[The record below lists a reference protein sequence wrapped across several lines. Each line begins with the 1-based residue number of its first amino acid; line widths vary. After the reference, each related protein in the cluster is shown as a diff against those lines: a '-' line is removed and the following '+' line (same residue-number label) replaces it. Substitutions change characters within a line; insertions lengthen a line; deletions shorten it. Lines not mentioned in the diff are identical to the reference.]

1 MEQPDH
7 LGNWNRITN
16 EETTHSLVGS
26 MYFALLLRVPEI
38 DAFVT
43 WLLAGTAATAAL
55 VVANIQAVTETLGR
69 GGVQWALYS
78 LTSSL
83 LFGIAAKLSTLFIP
97 SNAAHIG
104 ASRERIGSILK
115 VHREERE
122 KIKAVAVA
130 GNASM
135 PPDIQINDVLEQFA
149 RPMPWW
155 VKLVFFR
162 NMKKQIDGKE
172 RHGDLLLAVRGWL
185 WQSGLCFLQAGAV
198 LMALISVAVHV
209 LDP

>member
-7 LGNWNRITN
+7 LGKWNRIQN
-16 EETTHSLVGS
+16 EETTHSLVES
-26 MYFALLLRVPEI
+26 MYLALLLRVPEI

-43 WLLAGTAATAAL
+43 WLLAGTAATAGL
-55 VVANIQAVTETLGR
+55 LVANIHAITETLGR

-83 LFGIAAKLSTLFIP
+83 VFGVAAKASTVFIP
-97 SNAAHIG
+97 SNAAHIRDG
-104 ASRERIGSILK
+104 RQRIASILK
-115 VHREERE
+115 SHREERE
-122 KIKAVAVA
+122 KIKAAAGAANAAV
-130 GNASM
+130 
-135 PPDIQINDVLEQFA
+135 PPDILIQDVLQQFA

-162 NMKKQIDGKE
+162 VMKKQIDVKE
-172 RHGDLLLAVRGWL
+172 RHGDLHMAVRGWQ
-185 WQSGLCFLQAGAV
+185 WQTGLCFLQAAAV